1 MNTSHYA
8 LIALGGGTGSVLR
21 AWLCHKL
28 ASTMQSFPLGVLTV
42 NLLGSFAIGLL
53 AGCLSMRPE
62 TPESIRVFL
71 ILGLLGGFTTFSSF
85 SYDTLVLLRAGL
97 YGAALINCTLQ
108 VVGGLLLAGTG
119 FYAVRSLLT

>member
-21 AWLCHKL
+21 AWLCQKL
-28 ASTMQSFPLGVLTV
+28 ATTMQTFPLGVLTV
-42 NLLGSFAIGLL
+42 NLLGSLAIGIL
-53 AGCLSMRPE
+53 AGWLSLRPE

-85 SYDTLVLLRAGL
+85 SFDTLVLIRAGL
-97 YGAALINCTLQ
+97 YGAVLINCTLQ
-108 VVGGLLLAGTG
+108 VVGGLLLAGVG
-119 FYAVRSLLT
+119 FYVVRSLLS